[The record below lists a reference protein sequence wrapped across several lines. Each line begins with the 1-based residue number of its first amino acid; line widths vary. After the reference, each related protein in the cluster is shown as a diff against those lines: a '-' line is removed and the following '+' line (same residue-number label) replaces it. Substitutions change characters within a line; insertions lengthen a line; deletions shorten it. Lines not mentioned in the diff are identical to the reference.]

1 MGPSFFLFTCVLQN
15 LYKST
20 MSPPPFISASWI
32 AIVSESTRDFAR
44 DSTRLL
50 RRCTKPD
57 RTEFKRVATRVGL
70 GALCAGTVGFW
81 VKLLFIPIRTLI
93 L

>member
-1 MGPSFFLFTCVLQN
+1 
-15 LYKST
+15 
-20 MSPPPFISASWI
+20 MSPPFTAASWLD
-32 AIVSESTRDFAR
+32 IVSGSAREFAR

-57 RTEFKRVATRVGL
+57 RAEFKRVATRVGL
-70 GALCAGTVGFW
+70 GALCAGAVGFW
-81 VKLLFIPIRTLI
+81 VKLLFVPIRTLI

>member
-1 MGPSFFLFTCVLQN
+1 MLQN
-15 LYKST
+15 LYKSP
-20 MSPPPFISASWI
+20 MSPPPFISASWPGLI
-32 AIVSESTRDFAR
+32 SGSAREFAL
-44 DSTRLL
+44 DSARLL

-70 GALCAGTVGFW
+70 GALCAGAVGFW

-93 L
+93 M